1 MMLLLTGGT
10 RSLAIEAGGRLRCV
24 VRVLY
29 RSITVLSPARG
40 RRTVFRWFRRGH
52 QMVRRQ
58 TALRLGDAGVL
69 RARIHW

>member
-1 MMLLLTGGT
+1 MLLLTGGT

-24 VRVLY
+24 IRVLY
-29 RSITVLSPARG
+29 RSIAVLSSAGR
-40 RRTVFRWFRRGH
+40 RRTVFRRFRHGH
-52 QMVRRQ
+52 QMVHRQ